1 MSNPLPPQVP
11 RKDLGASYEAVVRRE
26 RRSWY
31 RGTGTKD
38 EGRGVGLGPERRG
51 HGSVYGCREF
61 ENS

>member
-1 MSNPLPPQVP
+1 MP
-11 RKDLGASYEAVVRRE
+11 RKYLGASYEAVVRRE